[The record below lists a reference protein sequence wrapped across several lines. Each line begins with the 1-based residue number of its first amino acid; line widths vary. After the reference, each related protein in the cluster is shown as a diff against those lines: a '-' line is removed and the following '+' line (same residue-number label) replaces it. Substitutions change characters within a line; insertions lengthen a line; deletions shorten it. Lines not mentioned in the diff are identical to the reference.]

1 MHSLGGTELQVSSV
15 ILGAW
20 SFGGWFWGGAE
31 DQASVRT
38 IHAAVNHGITS
49 IDTAPVYGFG
59 RSEEVVGRGIKGI
72 RDRVQILTKVGLRW
86 DTEEG
91 AHFFDT
97 EDPEGRAWR
106 ITRNLRPDS
115 VRWEVEQ
122 SLRRLQV
129 DHIDLVQCHWPD
141 PSTPIPDTMGAL
153 SDLVREGKVG
163 AVGVSNFSP
172 EQMAE
177 AAGALGD
184 IPLASNQPRYSLLYR
199 QVEREVL
206 PYALENNVGI
216 MVYSPMAMGILTG
229 RVTMERTFPKGDGR
243 AEDPLYH
250 PDNRR
255 RVIDA
260 LEHVRPIAEAHDI
273 SLANLAVAWVL
284 NQQGVTAALVGARS
298 EQQAQENARAMRV
311 QLTDDDDQHLRS
323 VFEALK
329 IDKRPGNIE

>member
-38 IHAAVNHGITS
+38 IHAAVNAGITS

-97 EDPEGRAWR
+97 EDSEGRAWR
-106 ITRNLRPDS
+106 ITRNLRPAS

-122 SLRRLQV
+122 SLRRLEV

-172 EQMAE
+172 DQMAV
-177 AAGALGD
+177 AASALGD

-199 QVEREVL
+199 QVEREIL
-206 PYALENNVGI
+206 PYAVENNVGI
-216 MVYSPMAMGILTG
+216 IVYSPMAMGILTG
-229 RVTMERTFPKGDGR
+229 RVTMDRTFPKGDGR
-243 AEDPLYH
+243 ADDPLYH

-255 RVIDA
+255 RVINA
-260 LEHVRPIAEAHDI
+260 LEQVRSIAEAHDI
-273 SLANLAVAWVL
+273 SLANLAVSWVL
-284 NQQGVTAALVGARS
+284 NQKGVTAALVGARS
-298 EQQAQENARAMRV
+298 EHQAQENARAMRV
-311 QLTDDDDQHLRS
+311 ELTEDDERHLRT
-323 VFEALK
+323 VFEGVQ
-329 IDKRPGNIE
+329 IDKRPGDIE